1 MVTGPN
7 SFNNNVRLNGYTPVK
22 KPVAFGGVNSLNGSN
37 SPNPIFSNAAVDTF
51 QFSGVNKFKTP
62 TPAHSVDFNAISQL
76 DIGNSLDHF
85 KNPTT
90 GQGLLFGSFNA

>member
-1 MVTGPN
+1 MVTGPG
-7 SFNNNVRLNGYTPVK
+7 FNNNIRFNGFTPLQKPALNAST
-22 KPVAFGGVNSLNGSN
+22 GVNSYTPTNSIFQNGPTDS
-37 SPNPIFSNAAVDTF
+37 VH
-51 QFSGVNKFKTP
+51 FSGKTKVQP
-62 TPAHSVDFNAISQL
+62 SPSFSHNVDFNAISQL

>member
-7 SFNNNVRLNGYTPVK
+7 FGSNNVRFNSFTPLQKPALNANT
-22 KPVAFGGVNSLNGSN
+22 GVNSFSPANSIFQNGPTDSVHFSGKTKVH
-37 SPNPIFSNAAVDTF
+37 SPNFSHNI
-51 QFSGVNKFKTP
+51 
-62 TPAHSVDFNAISQL
+62 DFNAISQL

>member
-7 SFNNNVRLNGYTPVK
+7 FGNNNVRFNAFTPIQQKPALNASP
-22 KPVAFGGVNSLNGSN
+22 SL
-37 SPNPIFSNAAVDTF
+37 
-51 QFSGVNKFKTP
+51 K
-62 TPAHSVDFNAISQL
+62 PAHSIFQNGPTDSVHFSSKSSLKTPATHNVDFNAISQL